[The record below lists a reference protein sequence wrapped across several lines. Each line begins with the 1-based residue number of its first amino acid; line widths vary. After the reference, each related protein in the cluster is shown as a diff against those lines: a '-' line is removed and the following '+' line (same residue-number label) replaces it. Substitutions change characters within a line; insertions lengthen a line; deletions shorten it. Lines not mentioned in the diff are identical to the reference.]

1 VFSPPADAAAGLLD
15 LPWSVPLTDWTD
27 ERLVEVPQR
36 GLSRHVVRFVSE
48 SGRLYALKEISE
60 DLARREYGHL
70 RKMRDLE
77 IPAVEVLGFVVGRGE
92 YEGTELDAVLV
103 TEYLE
108 FSTSY
113 RALIASPRSGH
124 PTDRLLD
131 AMVELLVRLH
141 LAGFYWGDCSL
152 SNTLFRRDAG
162 TFGAYLVDTETSEWH
177 PTLSGGQRQD
187 DVGRAVERVGG
198 ELLDLEA
205 GGMLPPDIDAVET
218 AEEVARRYGWLWA
231 ELDREEVLRPGEQRH
246 RIKER
251 LRRLNEL
258 GFDVDEVELLS
269 TEGGSRLRLRTRV
282 AEPGYHRRALAT
294 STGLDVEENQARRLL
309 NDIASFRAYLE
320 QQEKRRVSES
330 VAALRWLTEKYEP
343 VVAAIPLH
351 LRDRLAPAEVFHEVL
366 EHRWYLSEAAG
377 EDVGTD
383 AALASYLAGVLPQVP
398 VEPPPLP

>member
-15 LPWSVPLTDWTD
+15 LPWSLPLTEWTD

-36 GLSRHVVRFVSE
+36 GISRHVVRFVSE
-48 SGRLYALKEISE
+48 DGRLYALKEISE
-60 DLARREYGHL
+60 PLARREYGNL
-70 RKMRDLE
+70 RKLRELQ
-77 IPAVEVLGFVVGRGE
+77 IPAVEVLGFVVDRGE
-92 YEGTELDAVLV
+92 NEGTELDAILV
-103 TEYLE
+103 TEYLD

-113 RALIASPRSGH
+113 RALLASPRSGH

-162 TFGAYLVDTETSEWH
+162 SFEAYLVDTETSEWH
-177 PTLSGGQRQD
+177 PTLSTGLRHD
-187 DVGRAVERVGG
+187 DVSRASERVGG
-198 ELLDLEA
+198 ELLDLQA
-205 GGMLPPDIDAVET
+205 GGMLPAGIDPVEMS
-218 AEEVARRYGWLWA
+218 EEVEDRYRGLWE
-231 ELDREEVLRPGEQRH
+231 ELTYEEVLRPGEQRH

-258 GFDVDEVELLS
+258 GFDVDEVELVS
-269 TEGGSRLRLRTRV
+269 TDGGSRLKLRTRV
-282 AEPGYHRRALAT
+282 AEPGYHRRTLAA

-320 QQEKRRVSES
+320 QQEERRVSES

-343 VVAAIPLH
+343 LVAAIPGH
-351 LRDRLAPAEVFHEVL
+351 LQDRLAPAEVFHEVL
-366 EHRWYLSEAAG
+366 EHRWYLSEDAG
-377 EDVGTD
+377 QDVGTD
-383 AALASYLAGVLPQVP
+383 AALASYLAGVLPRVP
-398 VEPPPLP
+398 AEPPTD